1 MLHRFLQLQ
10 KGHFRKVK
18 HVKHSY
24 GQRGQSSFKIT
35 TVVISTFLTM
45 TESLLTNN
53 NLKKRI
59 PPFSK
64 VVGRF
69 YFFQHIRT
77 YCIENWQQ
85 GPISAQS
92 AFFLTN
98 SCFTVHTLNAE
109 AGRPVAGCM
118 RCRHEAAPGCMCL
131 AALQD
136 FKHNKPTPQGP
147 MHHVGTRG
155 QINLRQSPIFSDNN
169 NQMSGTSLQYFKC
182 VWMYM

>member
-1 MLHRFLQLQ
+1 MG
-10 KGHFRKVK
+10 KKD
-18 HVKHSY
+18 
-24 GQRGQSSFKIT
+24 SSFKI

-92 AFFLTN
+92 AFFSDQLMLH
-98 SCFTVHTLNAE
+98 SSHPECRSRPAGSRVHEMQAL
-109 AGRPVAGCM
+109 GCPWL
-118 RCRHEAAPGCMCL
+118 HVLGHLIGLQAQQTD
-131 AALQD
+131 ALGSD
-136 FKHNKPTPQGP
+136 ASRRNQGA
-147 MHHVGTRG
+147 
-155 QINLRQSPIFSDNN
+155 N
-169 NQMSGTSLQYFKC
+169 
-182 VWMYM
+182 